1 VPLHPKLRTAL
12 DQWRTERAGWPGAA
26 TNPALF
32 LNARGGRLSVRG
44 AYDILTTLAQEANL
58 EVGRDAD
65 FTPHV
70 LRHSAGTA
78 MIRDGEDIVTVAE
91 ILGHSVETARRYSLP
106 TETDKQ
112 RAIRRIPVDE

>member
-12 DQWRTERAGWPGAA
+12 DEWRAERASWPGAA

-44 AYDILTTLAQEANL
+44 AYDILTGLAQEANL

-78 MIRDGEDIVTVAE
+78 MKMSRVASAASFGKIREQLLPATSPFGLDHGRLVGA
-91 ILGHSVETARRYSLP
+91 SLH
-106 TETDKQ
+106 
-112 RAIRRIPVDE
+112 AS